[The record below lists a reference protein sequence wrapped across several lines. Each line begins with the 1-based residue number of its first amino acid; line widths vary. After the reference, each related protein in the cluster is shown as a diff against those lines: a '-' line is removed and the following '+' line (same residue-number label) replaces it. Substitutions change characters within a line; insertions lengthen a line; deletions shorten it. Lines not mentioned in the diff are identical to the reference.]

1 MILVIADLRFVL
13 MEECPPFP
21 TTNASQS
28 VRDAYDCWTNAN
40 DKAHL
45 YILASMSNILSK
57 KHGIMVTA
65 QMNEAVFN
73 EKSQVFY
80 ILKSLPKSFL
90 QFCSNVEMNKIER
103 FVPSSFGSKKIQKRK
118 GGKRK
123 GPTIA
128 VEGKGKAKE
137 TSSFKQLEEGEMT
150 LKVETGDVISAR
162 AVEDARY
169 GYLYLM
175 EHKSD
180 ALEKFKKDKAEVE
193 NLLTQFQMKD
203 LGEIQYVLRI
213 QIIRNRKNNT
223 LALSQVTYIDKM
235 LVRYSMQNSKKNLLP
250 FRHGV
255 HLSKE
260 QCPKTP
266 QEARHCYAIGI
277 VSRYQSNPGLDH
289 WTTVKI
295 VLKYLRRTR
304 DYMLVYEAK
313 DLILIGYT
321 DFDFQ
326 TDKDSRKSTSGSV
339 FTLNG
344 GTVVWRSI
352 KQGCI
357 ADSTMETEYVFYVIY
372 LYILPF
378 SMFEDYFIM

>member
-193 NLLTQFQMKD
+193 NLLTPGTPQQNGVSKM
-203 LGEIQYVLRI
+203 
-213 QIIRNRKNNT
+213 RNRTLLDMFKSLQNLGLSNT
-223 LALSQVTYIDKM
+223 RVSDKSQEVRTSFKVSQFVGYPKETRGGIFFDLQENRVFVSTNVTFLEEDHMRDHKPRSK
-235 LVRYSMQNSKKNLLP
+235 LVLNEATDESTRVVDEVCPLLRVDETTTSGQSHP
-250 FRHGV
+250 SQSLRMPRRCG
-255 HLSKE
+255 
-260 QCPKTP
+260 
-266 QEARHCYAIGI
+266 RI
-277 VSRYQSNPGLDH
+277 VSQPNRYLGFN
-289 WTTVKI
+289 
-295 VLKYLRRTR
+295 
-304 DYMLVYEAK
+304 
-313 DLILIGYT
+313 
-321 DFDFQ
+321 
-326 TDKDSRKSTSGSV
+326 
-339 FTLNG
+339 
-344 GTVVWRSI
+344 
-352 KQGCI
+352 
-357 ADSTMETEYVFYVIY
+357 
-372 LYILPF
+372 
-378 SMFEDYFIM
+378 